1 MQDNLL
7 TATNSMRTVV
17 GTLRK
22 KLIGIR
28 SSIDSLE
35 SSLDQLD
42 GKFDKIL
49 TEAEIYKTKLERDLS
64 REIRRLE
71 KELEDAKKAT
81 PVVPTL
87 ETPESELRI
96 ASTVS
101 IFETLLYHICNQAD
115 DFKLVSYS
123 FLFPAV
129 IERVLDGSEEAYFI
143 DVVPD
148 TMNLVIDRGI
158 QYVQWV
164 REVSDTYLTD
174 KETWEALAPEI
185 TNWWRNDALPLLYG
199 GRDEQ
204 WDIDEP
210 LSRLEMLS
218 WRDNPAERPFQFSPI
233 YDTYEIYL
241 KHKDAVYEKSNLR
254 EFDFKRFS
262 LTK

>member
-1 MQDNLL
+1 
-7 TATNSMRTVV
+7 MRTSV
-17 GTLRK
+17 GALRK
-22 KLIGIR
+22 KLTGIR
-28 SSIDSLE
+28 ASIDTFE
-35 SSLDQLD
+35 SALDQLD

-71 KELEDAKKAT
+71 KELEAAKKSG
-81 PVVPTL
+81 PVVPVL

-96 ASTVS
+96 ASTISV
-101 IFETLLYHICNQAD
+101 FETLLYYICNQAD
-115 DFKLVSYS
+115 DFKLASYS

-129 IERVLDGSEEAYFI
+129 IERVLDGSEEAYYI
-143 DVVPD
+143 DKVPD
-148 TMNLVIDRGI
+148 TMNLVINRGI
-158 QYVQWV
+158 EYVNWV

-174 KETWEALAPEI
+174 KETWETLVPEI
-185 TNWWRNDALPLLYG
+185 TNWWRNDALPLLYN

-233 YDTYEIYL
+233 YDTYEIYR
-241 KHKDAVYEKSNLR
+241 KHKEAVYEKSGLR
-254 EFDFKRFS
+254 EFDFKRFTAKS
-262 LTK
+262 